1 MKNIL
6 YLFLIIM
13 SLIGC
18 EQKSKTEC
26 SESIKRVDIRFHNAL
41 FGKVDVLELKNIT
54 SFVCLFYD
62 SLAQYKYVTPILI
75 DQTFGHQTPIDT
87 ISINE
92 IKYDY
97 AFVNQY
103 NDSIYVAKA
112 ITISKVD
119 SCFMITAVEPFNE
132 IADFVNV
139 ANAQIAANKEE
150 EKNKPKEK
158 EFRQITTIADGF
170 DVKRVNLFDS
180 TDGNTRKVISYC
192 TNNEK
197 VEVIY
202 RMDGYVKVRKK
213 DGVEGWCLEGF
224 LK

>member
-1 MKNIL
+1 MKKIVIL
-6 YLFLIIM
+6 LLVLINLN
-13 SLIGC
+13 SCGD
-18 EQKSKTEC
+18 KTSSEC
-26 SESIKRVDIRFHNAL
+26 SDSIKRADIRFHNAL

-54 SFVCLFYD
+54 SFDCLFYD

-75 DQTFGHQTPIDT
+75 DQTFGNLTPIDT

-97 AFVNQY
+97 AFINEY
-103 NDSIYVAKA
+103 NDSVYLAKT
-112 ITISKVD
+112 ITIGKVD

-132 IADFVNV
+132 IADFVNI
-139 ANAQIAANKEE
+139 ANAQISANKEK

-192 TNNEK
+192 SNNEK

-202 RMDGYVKVRKK
+202 RMEGYVKVRKK